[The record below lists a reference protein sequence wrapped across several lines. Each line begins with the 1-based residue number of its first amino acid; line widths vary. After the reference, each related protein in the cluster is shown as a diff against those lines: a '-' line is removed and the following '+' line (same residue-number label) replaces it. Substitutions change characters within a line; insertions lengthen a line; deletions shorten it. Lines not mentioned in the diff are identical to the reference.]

1 MSVAALLQTYA
12 VISSEMQG
20 LPILRRKRVIAIIVV
35 VSALSL
41 LVAWDV
47 HRLRLQTASGYDGGI
62 VEVRKYDGRS
72 GVFRVLYSRLRDADE
87 ANALIAARSNL
98 PYDEQ
103 RLVEDAD
110 DEADGHGK
118 AKAKSSRA
126 TVIPSMKFRPLTES
140 PQREDE
146 VDEKSSEE
154 EESPRRRTPPHLP
167 QESHSAPVRARPK
180 NQTLETDIDAL
191 LNPPNSWVSNTQRQR
206 NTMEAIKKLLYYN
219 ETESAEALWVAAQ
232 SQHSSERKSSLNTDD
247 DRVVTE
253 TPKSEEEEFSVSS
266 SMTWPVPQFTR
277 VDVLECQWV
286 EDLKRYLQGITERR
300 QVSVVTA
307 NLEHIEVVLNWLI
320 SAVTVAKFSLRNI
333 LVLSLSTELH
343 EFLVSKKMNSIY
355 VSPTDVISTSGL
367 KHITTAFNQVCLY
380 N

>member
-1 MSVAALLQTYA
+1 
-12 VISSEMQG
+12 MQG

-47 HRLRLQTASGYDGGI
+47 HKLGLQTASGYDGGI

-87 ANALIAARSNL
+87 ANALVAARSNL

-103 RLVEDAD
+103 RPVEGAD

-154 EESPRRRTPPHLP
+154 EEESPRRRTPS

-219 ETESAEALWVAAQ
+219 ETESAKALWVAAQ
-232 SQHSSERKSSLNTDD
+232 SQDSSERKSSLNTD

-277 VDVLECQWV
+277 VDVLECLWV

-307 NLEHIEVVLNWLI
+307 NLEHREVVLNWLI
-320 SAVTVAKFSLRNI
+320 SAVTVAKLSLRNI

-355 VSPTDVISTSGL
+355 VSPADVISTSGL